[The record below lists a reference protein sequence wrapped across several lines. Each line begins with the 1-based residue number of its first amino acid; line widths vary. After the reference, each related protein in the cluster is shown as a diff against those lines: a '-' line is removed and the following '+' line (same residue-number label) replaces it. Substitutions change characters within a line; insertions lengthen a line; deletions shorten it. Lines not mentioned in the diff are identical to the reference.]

1 MNHGKMKKFL
11 AALSLI
17 TVLPVSQYVY
27 GRGVAEQYEVSENIT
42 VGRLTENLY
51 MYTATELIGEWGLVP
66 SNGMIA
72 ADGETAYMLDTPM
85 SETATRQIV
94 EWVRE
99 ALGAKITGFIANHWH
114 GDCIGGLHY
123 LHSAGTVSYASDKTI
138 AECNARGIEAPQ
150 QAFADTL
157 TLYAGSVEMQLFYPG
172 GAHARDNIVVWFP
185 AENILFA
192 GCMVKDL
199 EAESLGNT
207 EDASLEEWPGTMQTL
222 LDKYPSDAVV
232 IPGHGAPGGTELIRH
247 TITLLQKSPSLHP

>member
-1 MNHGKMKKFL
+1 MKKTSTIL
-11 AALSLI
+11 IAIIASQIALCG
-17 TVLPVSQYVY
+17 Y
-27 GRGVAEQYEVSENIT
+27 GRDGAKKIDISDNIT
-42 VGRLTENLY
+42 VMQLTDNLY
-51 MYTATELIGEWGLVP
+51 LYTATEQIGEWGLVP

-85 SETATRQIV
+85 SETSTRQIV

-114 GDCIGGLHY
+114 GDCMGGLHY